1 MFNILYSIGIF
12 SVFHYLRG
20 DINRVSMIRF
30 DSDYIEGAHPAIIEA
45 LAKSNFEQHAGYGCD
60 EYCARARD
68 IIRSHCKDESLGVE
82 FLVGG
87 TQANVTVIDAFLRSY
102 QGVISAD
109 SGHINVHETGAPEAT
124 GHKVIALPSSD
135 GRLSLEQIAECYHN
149 HWNDHSHEHT
159 VQPGMVYLSC
169 PAENGLIYSKAELTA
184 ISEFCQANGLYLFL
198 DGARLGYGLMSEDCD
213 FTLSDLAR
221 LCDVFYIGGT
231 KVGALFGEAVVFKEK
246 EMHRSFR
253 YAIKQHGGML
263 AKGRLLGIQFEQL
276 LTGGEDCLYFRL
288 ARHANLLAN
297 RIRTAFEKKGIPMW
311 IPSRTNMQFPV
322 LTKEQQEILMKK
334 YVPEFWCKYDGERD
348 VVRFCTSWATCEE
361 NVEQLC
367 KDIEELL

>member
-1 MFNILYSIGIF
+1 
-12 SVFHYLRG
+12 
-20 DINRVSMIRF
+20 MIRF
-30 DSDYIEGAHPAIIEA
+30 DSDYIEGAHPSILEA
-45 LAKSNFEQHAGYGCD
+45 LAKSNFEQHIGYGCD
-60 EYCARARD
+60 EYCERARNT
-68 IIRSHCKDESLGVE
+68 IREHCNDADLGVQ

-87 TQANVTVIDAFLRSY
+87 TQANVTVIDALLHSY

-124 GHKVIALPSSD
+124 GHKVIALPSKD

-169 PAENGLIYSKAELTA
+169 PAENGLIYSKAELAA
-184 ISEFCQANGLYLFL
+184 ISEFCHSHGLYLFV
-198 DGARLGYGLMSEDCD
+198 DGARLGYGLMSEACD
-213 FTLSDLAR
+213 FTLADLAR
-221 LCDVFYIGGT
+221 MCDVFYIGGT
-231 KVGALFGEAVVFKEK
+231 KVGALFGEAVVFKGE

-263 AKGRLLGIQFEQL
+263 AKGRLLGIQFQEL
-276 LTGGEDCLYFRL
+276 LKGGDKCLYFEL
-288 ARHANLLAN
+288 SRHANALAA
-297 RIRTAFEKKGIPMW
+297 RISAAFVKKGIPMW
-311 IPSRTNMQFPV
+311 IDSPTNMQFPI

-334 YVPEFWCKYDGERD
+334 YVPEYWCKYDDTRN
-348 VVRFCTSWATCEE
+348 VVRFCTSWATKEE
-361 NVEQLC
+361 AVDELC

>member
-1 MFNILYSIGIF
+1 
-12 SVFHYLRG
+12 
-20 DINRVSMIRF
+20 MIRF
-30 DSDYIEGAHPAIIEA
+30 DSDYIEGAHPSILEA
-45 LAKSNFEQHAGYGCD
+45 LAKSNFEQHIGYGCD
-60 EYCARARD
+60 DYCEHARD
-68 IIRSHCKDESLGVE
+68 IIREHCKDNTVGVQ

-135 GRLSLEQIAECYHN
+135 GRLSLEQIKECYFN
-149 HWNDHSHEHT
+149 HWNDRSHEHT

-169 PAENGLIYSKAELTA
+169 PAENGLIYSKAELTE
-184 ISEFCQANGLYLFL
+184 ISEFCHEHGLYLFV
-198 DGARLGYGLMSEDCD
+198 DGARLGYGLQADCCD
-213 FTLSDLAR
+213 FTIADLAR
-221 LCDVFYIGGT
+221 LCDAFYIGGT
-231 KVGALFGEAVVFKEK
+231 KVGALFGEAVIFKGE

-276 LTGGEDCLYFRL
+276 MKGGDECLYFLL
-288 ARHANLLAN
+288 ARHANAMAAK
-297 RIRTAFEKKGIPMW
+297 IRAAFEKKGIPMW
-311 IPSRTNMQFPV
+311 IDSPTNMQFPL
-322 LTKEQQEILMKK
+322 LTKEQQALLGER
-334 YVPEFWCKYDGERD
+334 YVPEFWCKYDDTRD
-348 VVRFCTSWATCEE
+348 VIRFCTSWATREE
-361 NVEQLC
+361 NVDSLC